1 MKPVRSYANKFWRYY
16 VDKNTVPYFIEW
28 LDKIWQFQWC
38 YWHFCKNSWCRKTVR
53 QWWATATLKRCSTRS
68 PDAEQDGKTRDHSD
82 SWVSLWEPLK
92 SPNIWLISAEAGF
105 TFNKKMSEI
114 HYCWSVTFI
123 YPTKEWDHCLY
134 LNCW

>member
-16 VDKNTVPYFIEW
+16 VDKNTVPCFIEW

-68 PDAEQDGKTRDHSD
+68 PDAEQDGKTRDHLINKPR
-82 SWVSLWEPLK
+82 SWLYFQQKDERNPLLLKCDIYLSHQRVGSLPLFK
-92 SPNIWLISAEAGF
+92 LLVERYWYQ
-105 TFNKKMSEI
+105 T
-114 HYCWSVTFI
+114 
-123 YPTKEWDHCLY
+123 Y
-134 LNCW
+134 LSWG